1 MFCRETIVTRIQI
14 VCVHSNVECIS
25 SDNSKLILEIAS
37 DETEIFQGMFD
48 IIVNFFTQVSCI

>member
-1 MFCRETIVTRIQI
+1 MTRIQI

-48 IIVNFFTQVSCI
+48 IIVYFFTQVSCV